1 MTLSARTRPRRF
13 FPKRHKRMETSVDE
27 KSLRAALRVPWPL
40 SHTRRTAL
48 LANHPLGS
56 AEITHPFHPRR
67 GQRFVVLKV
76 RTLRSLGQRRSGL
89 HPSLRCSSTAPADP
103 SAAWLARDRRSTCPL
118 PPFGPSAARRR
129 LLCPRLTSTPRSDR
143 LATTSVPR
151 DTAQTSRGKTDRL
164 RRTPAGSTTPTLDGR
179 GLRDHWLA
187 RPAG

>member
-1 MTLSARTRPRRF
+1 QQQLPSTVLRPPGVRDRLSPR
-13 FPKRHKRMETSVDE
+13 
-27 KSLRAALRVPWPL
+27 A
-40 SHTRRTAL
+40 
-48 LANHPLGS
+48 
-56 AEITHPFHPRR
+56 
-67 GQRFVVLKV
+67 
-76 RTLRSLGQRRSGL
+76 LRSLGQRRSGL

-179 GLRDHWLA
+179 GLRAHRLA
-187 RPAG
+187 RPAGYASLSVSCPSRRNFAPRFLQTSSRDDALALR